1 VRHASSSSGG
11 ICCWKRRMHIGLG
24 LKIVP
29 ADTDRRLAVWRR
41 RREKTHFVR
50 KGICSVLKQE
60 NWVVIYP
67 RLKGERRREKE
78 EGERNYSSTRS
89 CCHGVV

>member
-50 KGICSVLKQE
+50 KGICSVLKQVRTTE
-60 NWVVIYP
+60 P
-67 RLKGERRREKE
+67 
-78 EGERNYSSTRS
+78 SP
-89 CCHGVV
+89 